1 MNDTDLR
8 AVIGR
13 LEATEALAKLFKNLW
28 FEQVKQEIR
37 NEKVRAYLM
46 VFEDAFPAMNDI
58 AEFALRCADV
68 LSAGTPTPERW
79 ALLRS
84 EFAAL
89 SERLLERPVAL
100 ATGGSPMEARPAQ
113 GPEPLADLREEDLTE
128 EEKAALESVD
138 QSDIDSLFSGGES
151 EAPADSE
158 DIDALFSDRAG
169 GAEEETEVTEE
180 DVESFLRGEEEEEAD
195 DGDATD
201 DAEEVDEAGEGGEA
215 EEPEEVEE
223 TEEEVDDDADV
234 EEDVEVEAEAETEGE
249 EGETDEV
256 ELADLLADEEEEEE
270 VGGGASISDDE
281 MAALLDEEE
290 EEEEAPPPKAAAKAK
305 PAKPKAKPTDRK
317 TENSGNGEESISE
330 DEIDALFG

>member
-28 FEQVKQEIR
+28 FDRVKQEIR
-37 NEKVRAYLM
+37 TEKVRAYLM

-58 AEFALRCADV
+58 AQFTRRCADV
-68 LSAGTPTPERW
+68 LAAGTPNPERW

-84 EFAAL
+84 EFAVL

-100 ATGGSPMEARPAQ
+100 AIGGSPMEARPAQ

-180 DVESFLRGEEEEEAD
+180 DVESFLRGEEEEAD
-195 DGDATD
+195 EEDATD

-215 EEPEEVEE
+215 EETEEAAEAEE
-223 TEEEVDDDADV
+223 TEEEADV
-234 EEDVEVEAEAETEGE
+234 EEDVEVEAEAEAEGE
-249 EGETDEV
+249 EEETDEV

-290 EEEEAPPPKAAAKAK
+290 EEEAPPPKTAAKAK
-305 PAKPKAKPTDRK
+305 PAKPRAKPTDRK
-317 TENSGNGEESISE
+317 AGNSGNGEESISE